1 MELRDLISSNP
12 ETLSGTPVFKGT
24 RVPVSSL
31 FAHLEQGYS
40 VDGFIEEFPSV
51 PKEQAYQLL
60 KMLNRLFL
68 SDNLDRLYEAAA

>member
-1 MELRDLISSNP
+1 MELKDLISSNP
-12 ETLSGTPVFKGT
+12 ETLGGIPVFQGT
-24 RVPVSSL
+24 RVPVASL

-51 PKEQAYQLL
+51 RKEQAHQLL
-60 KMLNRLFL
+60 ELLNRLFL

>member
-1 MELRDLISSNP
+1 MELKELISSNP
-12 ETLSGTPVFKGT
+12 ETLGGTPVFKGT
-24 RVPVSSL
+24 RVPVTSL

-51 PKEQAYQLL
+51 KKEQAHQLL
-60 KMLNRLFL
+60 EVLNRLFL

>member
-1 MELRDLISSNP
+1 MELKELISSNS
-12 ETLSGTPVFKGT
+12 ETLGGTPVFKGT
-24 RVPVSSL
+24 RVPVTSL

-51 PKEQAYQLL
+51 KKEQAHQLL
-60 KMLNRLFL
+60 EVLNRLFL